1 MRLLNHLF
9 CRSVLFLLF
18 RRFEEQAVLRS
29 FARPKPETFRM
40 SVAGLDAP
48 VTVRRS
54 PRARR
59 LTLSVNEAR
68 RSGVLTMP
76 MHVSLEEASAFL
88 SRHFEWLKDRLEAM
102 PQGVPFADGTVMP
115 LRGLDHRIAFAGRS
129 RGKGSV
135 WIESDAS
142 GMDADWSNG
151 TGQPREGLPLIHVA
165 GTAEHAPRRLK
176 DWLIREARKD
186 LTARSHLHARNLG
199 LSPTRITVRDQA
211 TRWGSC
217 SSSGVLSYS
226 WRVILAPPFVLDYLA
241 AHEVAHLKEMNHSKR
256 FWALV
261 RQTMPRMEEGRRWL
275 RKHGSALH
283 RYGVEV

>member
-1 MRLLNHLF
+1 MLRGLT
-9 CRSVLFLLF
+9 
-18 RRFEEQAVLRS
+18 RRKA
-29 FARPKPETFRM
+29 ETFQM
-40 SVAGLDAP
+40 SLAGLDAP

-68 RSGVLTMP
+68 RGGVLTMP
-76 MHVSLEEASAFL
+76 LHVSLEEAGDFL
-88 SRHFEWLKDRLEAM
+88 SRHFDWLKDRLDAM
-102 PQGVPFADGTVMP
+102 PEGVPFADGTVMP
-115 LRGLDHRIAFAGRS
+115 LRGLDHIISFAG
-129 RGKGSV
+129 KGRRQGAV
-135 WIESDAS
+135 WIETGS
-142 GMDADWSNG
+142 GERESAADWSG
-151 TGQPREGLPLIHVA
+151 GRAGPDAMLPAILVS
-165 GTAEHAPRRLK
+165 GGPEHAPRRLK

-186 LTARSHLHARNLG
+186 LAARSHWHARNLG
-199 LSPTRITVRDQA
+199 LSPKRITVRDQT

-261 RQTMPRMEEGRRWL
+261 RETMPRMDEGRRWL
-275 RKHGSALH
+275 RKHGNALH
-283 RYGVEV
+283 RYGVED